1 MRWSWSAGTPGPRDQ
16 PAHHGAPTRCARPPF
31 FRRSPSDG
39 PNPWKHRARRFGAA
53 TGGNPR
59 GVTSTTTSQQELF
72 RFLEDR
78 FACAQACTECAR
90 ACALRASL
98 VDPDG
103 TENQELVRRRGI
115 MCAEVCDAT
124 CRVLSEQN
132 QVDEAAIRAQ
142 LEWCRQV
149 CLESAHVFDDHP
161 GAEESA
167 KACRDCARACGEF
180 LATLR

>member
-1 MRWSWSAGTPGPRDQ
+1 LVHAG
-16 PAHHGAPTRCARPPF
+16 
-31 FRRSPSDG
+31 
-39 PNPWKHRARRFGAA
+39 FGAIDD
-53 TGGNPR
+53 GYPP
-59 GVTSTTTSQQELF
+59 GVTTTTSQQELF

-103 TENQELVRRRGI
+103 TEEQELVRRKGI

-132 QVDEAAIRAQ
+132 RLDEDGIRVQ
-142 LEWCRQV
+142 LEWCRSV
-149 CLESAHVFDDHP
+149 CLECAHVFDRYP
-161 GAEESA
+161 GAEDSA
-167 KACRDCARACGEF
+167 KACRECAQACSDF
-180 LATLR
+180 MATLN